1 MPANRPQPYV
11 MPEAEFYWAA
21 GADGVLRILHCDD
34 CDQLVHPPKPVCHYC
49 RGTNVAPRDV
59 SGRGTVVGC
68 TVNHQQWMPMFE
80 PPYVLASVALEE
92 DTRVMV
98 TSNIVGCGPDDV
110 FVGMPVAVEFEEDG
124 GTWYPLFHPTGEP
137 AAAELPPLDV
147 DPADTLRQAR
157 PMLTTEKFEDKVAI
171 TGIGLSRLGRRLMV
185 DPLELAVEAAR
196 RAVDDAGLTFDDID
210 GLATYPAGPAP
221 GGHSEGG
228 IVGLES
234 ALRLRPTWFN
244 GGGDIP
250 GQSGVLVAAMLAVAA
265 GLCRHV
271 LCYRTV
277 WEATA
282 TERMRQG
289 LDRAHGMGGGGG
301 KVPPP
306 MDFSVPYGAG
316 SAALVLAIR
325 ASHHFTRYGTTR
337 DALGAIAT
345 TARYH
350 ASLNPDAIY
359 RDPIT
364 MDDYYGARMIT
375 TPFGLYD
382 CDVPCDG
389 SIAVIVSA
397 VDAARD
403 LRQMPVRVE
412 SIGTQI
418 LEPVEWDQGT
428 ITHEPQVLGPSAH
441 LWSRSSLTQSDVDV
455 ALLYDGFSFNCLSWL
470 EGLGFC
476 GIGEGGDFVAGGDR
490 IRLGGELPLNTHG
503 GQLSHGRTHG
513 FGFFHEAVTQL
524 RGNGGDRQVEGAEV
538 AVVSNGG
545 LTPGG
550 VMLLTTDRG

>member
-1 MPANRPQPYV
+1 
-11 MPEAEFYWAA
+11 MPEAEFYWSS
-21 GADGVLRILHCDD
+21 GADGVLRILRCGD
-34 CDQLVHPPKPVCHYC
+34 CEQLVHPPKPVCHYC
-49 RGTNVAPRDV
+49 RGTDLAPAEV
-59 SGRGTVVGC
+59 SGRATVVGA
-68 TVNHQQWMPMFE
+68 TVNHQQWLPGFE
-80 PPYVLASVALEE
+80 PPYVVASVALAE
-92 DTRVMV
+92 DPRVFLTTNV
-98 TSNIVGCGPDDV
+98 VGCEPEAV
-110 FVGMPVAVEFEEDG
+110 MVGMPVAVEFEEDS
-124 GTWYPLFHPTGEP
+124 GTWFPLFRPTGEP
-137 AAAELPPLDV
+137 AQAELPELAV
-147 DPADTLRQAR
+147 DPEVTLRSVRA
-157 PMLTTEKFEDKVAI
+157 MLTTEKFESKVAL

-185 DPLELAVEAAR
+185 DPLELAVEAAQ

-210 GLATYPAGPAP
+210 GLSTYPAMAAP

-228 IVGLES
+228 IVALES

-244 GGGDIP
+244 GGGDLP
-250 GQSGVLVAAMLAVAA
+250 GQSGVIIAAMLAVAA

-271 LCYRTV
+271 LCFRTV

-289 LDRAHGMGGGGG
+289 LDAHHGRGRI
-301 KVPPP
+301 PPP
-306 MDFSVPYGAG
+306 MDFSLPFGAG
-316 SAALVLAIR
+316 SAAVNLAIN
-325 ASHHFTRYGTTR
+325 ASHHFARYGTTR

-359 RDPIT
+359 REPIT
-364 MDDYYGARMIT
+364 MDDYYAARMIT

-397 VDAARD
+397 VETARD
-403 LRQMPVRVE
+403 LRQSPVLVDA
-412 SIGTQI
+412 IGTQI

-428 ITHEPQVLGPSAH
+428 ISHEPQVLGPSAH
-441 LWSRSSLTQSDVDV
+441 LWSRSTLTPADVDL

-476 GIGEGGDFVAGGDR
+476 GIGEGGEFVAGGDR

-524 RGNGGDRQVEGAEV
+524 RGHGGARQVEGAEV

-550 VMLLTTDRG
+550 ALLLTADR

>member
-1 MPANRPQPYV
+1 MPVNRPQPYV
-11 MPEAEFYWAA
+11 MPEAEFYWVS
-21 GADGVLRILHCDD
+21 GADGTLRIQHCDD
-34 CDQLVHPPKPVCHYC
+34 CDSLVHPPKPVCHYC
-49 RGTNVAPRDV
+49 RSANQSVAEV
-59 SGRGTVVGC
+59 SGKGTVVGC
-68 TVNHQQWMPMFE
+68 TVNHQQWLPSFT
-80 PPYVLASVALEE
+80 PPYVVASVALAE
-92 DTRVMV
+92 DPRVYL
-98 TSNIVGCGPDDV
+98 TTNIVGCEPDDV
-110 FVGMPVAVEFEEDG
+110 YVGMPVEVEFEEDD
-124 GTWYPLFHPTGEP
+124 GTWFPVFHPTGEP
-137 AAAELPPLDV
+137 GAAQLPPPSV
-147 DPADTLRQAR
+147 DPEETLRSAR
-157 PMLTTEKFEDKVAI
+157 PMLTTDKFEAKVAL

-185 DPLELAVEAAR
+185 DPLELTIEACR

-210 GLATYPAGPAP
+210 GLSTYPASSAP

-228 IVGLES
+228 VTAVES

-244 GGGDIP
+244 GGGELP
-250 GQSGVLVAAMLAVAA
+250 GQSGVLIAAMLAVAA

-271 LCYRTV
+271 LCFRTV

-301 KVPPP
+301 KVPAP
-306 MDFSVPYGAG
+306 MDFSLPFGAG
-316 SAALVLAIR
+316 SAGVNLAIN
-325 ASHHFTRYGTTR
+325 ASHHFKRYGTTR

-345 TARYH
+345 TSRYH

-359 RDPIT
+359 RDPMT
-364 MDDYYGARMIT
+364 MDDYYAARMIT
-375 TPFGLYD
+375 TPFGLFD
-382 CDVPCDG
+382 CDIPCDG

-397 VDAARD
+397 VDTARD
-403 LRQMPVRVE
+403 LRQPAVLVE
-412 SIGTQI
+412 SIGSQI

-428 ITHEPQVLGPSAH
+428 ITHEPQVLGPCAH
-441 LWSRSSLTQSDVDV
+441 LWSRSSLTRADVDL

-524 RGNGGDRQVEGAEV
+524 RGQAGARQVDGAEV
-538 AVVSNGG
+538 AVVTNGG

-550 VMLLTTDRG
+550 AMLLTTA